1 MPDVTHAK
9 TCADFAQLRAKAI
22 ELVGDDERAIKRLLE
37 LIAETNRTTLASLRE
52 NAEAA
57 LWELV
62 SSAAHRIAGS
72 ARMLDCDALL
82 TLLTQLEAAARGR
95 NRELA
100 TALVP
105 RVADALA
112 RLDASIETALRFTVG
127 AAR

>member
-1 MPDVTHAK
+1 MPEVTHAI

-22 ELVGDDERAIKRLLE
+22 ELVGDDERAIQRLLE

-57 LWELV
+57 FWEPV

-72 ARMLDCDALL
+72 ARMLDCHALL
-82 TLLTQLEAAARGR
+82 TLLTQLEAAARER
-95 NRELA
+95 NSELA
-100 TALVP
+100 TALMP
-105 RVADALA
+105 RVADALTL
-112 RLDASIETALRFTVG
+112 LDTSIEAALQFTVG